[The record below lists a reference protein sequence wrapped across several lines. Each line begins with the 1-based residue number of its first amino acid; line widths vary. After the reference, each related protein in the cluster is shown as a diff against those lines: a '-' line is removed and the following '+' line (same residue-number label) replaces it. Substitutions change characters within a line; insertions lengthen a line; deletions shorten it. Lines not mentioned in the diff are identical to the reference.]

1 MYVLVTN
8 RSCFYV
14 LVVLKELILG
24 SLSTFSVISTDFN
37 SVVVRSNGYKT
48 LSNNNEHFY
57 V

>member
-37 SVVVRSNGYKT
+37 SVVVRSSGYRT
-48 LSNNNEHFY
+48 LSNNNGQFY